1 MRKLLTVTAFTAMLT
16 LLRMAAGFLVAK
28 VVAIYAGPS
37 GLAMLGQMQ
46 SLVTSLNGLVGSPA
60 GSGLVRYTAENYN
73 NGYDSCAPWWRASLC
88 WVFILLLVVIPV
100 SIIFSECFSTWLL
113 GRPDYSWL
121 VITCVSFLPFSV
133 SGFIINSVINGQQQ
147 YRRYISLGMLSVLIS
162 SSIMILLII
171 HNNSEG
177 ALIAASVQSGL
188 IGCVMLSISIKQPW
202 FKVKYWFGRI
212 EIGKLKQTSGYILMA
227 ITSAITVPISLIIVR
242 NILSENVGWEL
253 VGQWQA
259 VWKISETYLAV
270 TTIALSTYYLPR
282 LASLKTSD
290 EVKCEI
296 NLTARIILPLVALMA
311 ICIYVLRDF
320 IINLLFTDEFGGAR
334 DLFAVQ
340 LCGDFL
346 KMTSWLYAY
355 PLLSRGLV
363 KWFVFTEV
371 FFSILFVVMSYMF
384 VMDYGVIGVNYAY
397 AVNYAVCLF
406 FVLFIMRPASR

>member
-1 MRKLLTVTAFTAMLT
+1 MT
-16 LLRMAAGFLVAK
+16 
-28 VVAIYAGPS
+28 
-37 GLAMLGQMQ
+37 
-46 SLVTSLNGLVGSPA
+46 
-60 GSGLVRYTAENYN
+60 
-73 NGYDSCAPWWRASLC
+73 
-88 WVFILLLVVIPV
+88 
-100 SIIFSECFSTWLL
+100 
-113 GRPDYSWL
+113 
-121 VITCVSFLPFSV
+121 
-133 SGFIINSVINGQQQ
+133 
-147 YRRYISLGMLSVLIS
+147 
-162 SSIMILLII
+162 
-171 HNNSEG
+171 
-177 ALIAASVQSGL
+177 
-188 IGCVMLSISIKQPW
+188 
-202 FKVKYWFGRI
+202 
-212 EIGKLKQTSGYILMA
+212 

-242 NILSENVGWEL
+242 NILSEHVGWEL

-270 TTIALSTYYLPR
+270 TTVALSTYYLPR

-311 ICIYVLRDF
+311 ICIYLLRDF
-320 IINLLFTDEFGGAR
+320 IINLLFTDEFRGAR

-371 FFSILFVVMSYMF
+371 FFSVLFVVMSYLF
-384 VMDYGVIGVNYAY
+384 VMNYGVIGVNYAY
-397 AVNYAVCLF
+397 MSNYAVCLI